1 MRKRIVPIVIVVA
14 ALAIAGYFAWQYTQ
28 KSSAATGALGGSGTV
43 ETDQIA
49 ITPQMSGRILTAPP
63 AEGVA
68 VKKGEVLYH
77 LDPAIPAL
85 QVKSAQAGVNAASAN
100 YSHVKDDSASSWA
113 DKQAAK
119 AQLDQANVA
128 LNIAKVQAGYADIHS
143 PIDGSIANIA
153 ARVGENANPGSSLAV
168 VSNPAELTVT
178 IYIPET
184 EIGRVKVGQ
193 KGTLV
198 TDSTKGKTYKCE
210 VVFIGTQAEFTP
222 ASIETKDQRTKLVF
236 QVKLRILDADSALK
250 PGMPAD
256 VVLAQ

>member
-1 MRKRIVPIVIVVA
+1 MRKRIVPIIVVV
-14 ALAIAGYFAWQYTQ
+14 ALVIAGYFAWQYTQ
-28 KSSAATGALGGSGTV
+28 KSVAANAALSGSGTV

-63 AEGVA
+63 EEGVA
-68 VKKGEVLYH
+68 VKRGDVLYR
-77 LDPAIPAL
+77 LDPAVPAL
-85 QVKSAQAGVNAASAN
+85 QVKAAQAGVNAASAN
-100 YSHVKDDSASSWA
+100 YEHVKKDSKSSWA
-113 DKQAAK
+113 DKQTAK

-128 LNIAKVQAGYADIHS
+128 LSMAKVQLGYAEIHS
-143 PIDGSIANIA
+143 PLDGSIANIA
-153 ARVGENANPGSSLAV
+153 ARVGENANPGSSLAI

-184 EIGRVKVGQ
+184 DIGRVKVGQ

-198 TDSTKGKTYKCE
+198 TDSTSGKKYNCE

-236 QVKLRILDADSALK
+236 QVKSRILDPDSALK

-256 VVLAQ
+256 VVLQ